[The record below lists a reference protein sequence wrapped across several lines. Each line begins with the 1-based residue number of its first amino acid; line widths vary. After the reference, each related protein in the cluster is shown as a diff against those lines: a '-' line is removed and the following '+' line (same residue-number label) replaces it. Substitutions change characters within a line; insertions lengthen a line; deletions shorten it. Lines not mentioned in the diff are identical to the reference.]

1 MVESVVEFGNGKS
14 SSVLHVHA
22 CAGCI
27 MLGLRGSASC
37 FPICAPL
44 IRVWISTFC
53 LGGAEAGCDVGS
65 VERHVAID
73 GGEFEFTFVCV
84 FHVLSCPSTLFLLF
98 LLLSPAL
105 FVCCDFPSLLHCR
118 AIACPGLSASCSIY
132 LNTDSRTLAAPNHD
146 KHSSW
151 LDSVDTALEGSA
163 PGNVALKATHVAC
176 LVTVNSMFTPN

>member
-1 MVESVVEFGNGKS
+1 M
-14 SSVLHVHA
+14 HA
-22 CAGCI
+22 CSSCI
-27 MLGLRGSASC
+27 MLGLRGSASS

-53 LGGAEAGCDVGS
+53 LGGAEAGCDVGN

-73 GGEFEFTFVCV
+73 GGEFECTFGFV

-105 FVCCDFPSLLHCR
+105 FVCCAFPSLLHCR
-118 AIACPGLSASCSIY
+118 AIACPGLSASCSNY
-132 LNTDSRTLAAPNHD
+132 LITVSRTRAAPNHD

-151 LDSVDTALEGSA
+151 LDSVDTTLEGSA
-163 PGNVALKATHVAC
+163 PGNAALKATHVAC
-176 LVTVNSMFTPN
+176 LVAEHSMFRPN